1 MRGRTSED
9 RIDPQQPDEDASSDG
24 DRSWRDDPIT
34 VDPDQ
39 DRSIDAALRRSQSG
53 AASSEESDE

>member
-1 MRGRTSED
+1 MDHRTGKD
-9 RIDPQQPDEDASSDG
+9 QVDAQQPDEDASSDG

-39 DRSIDAALRRSQSG
+39 DRSVDAAIKRSQSG
-53 AASSEESDE
+53 APSSEGADD